1 MIRNKTFDQKK
12 NVTEI
17 QKKKKIENKTPSSRH
32 RCIVQ
37 AWLKYTPSGM
47 IHRVF
52 SKHKIQHTKR
62 CKRIWRKRKYKIQMC
77 CFRTFISC
85 AVLLKSFFVDFCF
98 ALLSLFTSLNVASP
112 SLLNCFRLSIWLAID
127 SVCVCFVFIATFLI
141 RFFFSIYAF
150 GSLLRLLICLYFC
163 FSSSLY
169 SHYVA
174 YLEYISVR
182 LPLRFRYTSNK
193 LS

>member
-1 MIRNKTFDQKK
+1 MVQLWIFSTLLFFPSFSSVYLYKWSMIRNKTFDQKK

-52 SKHKIQHTKR
+52 FKHKIQHTKR

-77 CFRTFISC
+77 MFRTFISC

-98 ALLSLFTSLNVASP
+98 ALLSLFTSQCGFTFASQLF
-112 SLLNCFRLSIWLAID
+112 SAVHLAGNRP
-127 SVCVCFVFIATFLI
+127 CVCALFSLQRSCSVFFLYICI
-141 RFFFSIYAF
+141 RFFITVIDLFVF
-150 GSLLRLLICLYFC
+150 LF
-163 FSSSLY
+163 
-169 SHYVA
+169 
-174 YLEYISVR
+174 
-182 LPLRFRYTSNK
+182 
-193 LS
+193 

>member
-1 MIRNKTFDQKK
+1 
-12 NVTEI
+12 
-17 QKKKKIENKTPSSRH
+17 
-32 RCIVQ
+32 
-37 AWLKYTPSGM
+37 
-47 IHRVF
+47 
-52 SKHKIQHTKR
+52 
-62 CKRIWRKRKYKIQMC
+62 MC
-77 CFRTFISC
+77 MFRTFISC

-98 ALLSLFTSLNVASP
+98 ALLSLFTSQCGFTFASQLF
-112 SLLNCFRLSIWLAID
+112 SAVHLAGNRPC
-127 SVCVCFVFIATFLI
+127 VCVCALFSLQRSCSV
-141 RFFFSIYAF
+141 FFFYIYAF